1 MNTYTIKVKVTN
13 KSEVYNS
20 YDPDGLT
27 LNEDMIDYI
36 RSFSVKCRNANRVTI
51 EFISDTSLD
60 EEKLRKAF
68 AIMLDDET
76 QKLRQEKKRNNIR
89 QLWMLGIGCLFIIMG
104 LLLGSYT
111 GELTAAILS
120 SVGSFSLWEAAA
132 IWIVENPKNRLKR
145 RWLEHLKNTELTFT
159 KQ

>member
-36 RSFSVKCRNANRVTI
+36 RSFSVKCRNADRVII

-60 EEKLRKAF
+60 EEELRKAF
-68 AIMLDDET
+68 TIMLDDET
-76 QKLRQEKKRNNIR
+76 EKLRQEKKRNNIR

>member
-20 YDPDGLT
+20 YDPDRLT

-36 RSFSVKCRNANRVTI
+36 RSFSVKCRNADRVII

-60 EEKLRKAF
+60 EEELRKAF
-68 AIMLDDET
+68 TIMLDDET
-76 QKLRQEKKRNNIR
+76 EKLRQEKKRNNIR

-145 RWLEHLKNTELTFT
+145 RWLEHLKNTELTFV

>member
-20 YDPDGLT
+20 YDPDRLT

-36 RSFSVKCRNANRVTI
+36 RSFSVKCRNADRVII

-60 EEKLRKAF
+60 EEELRKAF
-68 AIMLDDET
+68 TIMLDDET
-76 QKLRQEKKRNNIR
+76 EKLRQEKKRNNIR